1 MAPVERETMMSEMRM
16 MGLDPMGDIRSLGY
30 EYRNDRL
37 VQIGCDRGY
46 EFKSAGEYDAL
57 AEAVCQYIPLLL
69 EEEAGLSPLWLP
81 LGVSPGEGCPVF
93 VSRGY
98 EQAEKLLLIIQGSGR
113 VRAGVWGC
121 SLCINESLGRGT
133 MMPYLQKAS
142 EAGYGVMVLNPNE
155 NTVEG
160 QKVVGSETFERHVAY
175 VMDKVVTTRCAAAEI
190 DILAHSHGGWAL
202 MHYLGRSGLDRSA
215 AMLARK
221 IRHIA
226 FTDSYHSR
234 GQLGQL
240 PPLIRALLNDPQRC
254 MNFVPHSSPAGT
266 QVTEWLSQEYTF
278 TAEEKGC
285 ACTST
290 GVLDHAST
298 NDAAMEAVFELINAQ
313 RIPVA
318 SSLYPAPEF
327 QIGRSLKCVEDLKA
341 PPSRAAHI
349 QVAATIAEQLSLE
362 EANPSFEADP
372 ALQAKPTPQKQ
383 RRRSWPLP
391 QMSKIKK
398 LLSMSSSRKNLVSAV

>member
-1 MAPVERETMMSEMRM
+1 MAPIEREQTMMAEMRM

-30 EYRNDRL
+30 EYHNDRL
-37 VQIGCDRGY
+37 VQVGSNRGY
-46 EFKSAGEYDAL
+46 EFKGADEYDAL
-57 AEAVCQYIPLLL
+57 AEAVSQYIPLLL

-81 LGVSPGEGCPVF
+81 LGVTPGEGCPIF
-93 VSRGY
+93 ASRGY

-113 VRAGVWGC
+113 VLAGVWGC
-121 SLCINESLGRGT
+121 SLCINENLDHGT

-142 EAGYGVMVLNPNE
+142 EAGYGVIVFNPNQ
-155 NTVEG
+155 NCVEG
-160 QKVVGSETFERHVAY
+160 KKVPGSETFERHVAY
-175 VMDKVVTTRCAAAEI
+175 VMDKVVMAHCAAAEI
-190 DILAHSHGGWAL
+190 DILAHSHGGRAL
-202 MHYLGRSGLDRSA
+202 IEYLGRSSLDRSA

-226 FTDSYHSR
+226 FTDSYHSH

-254 MNFVPHSSPAGT
+254 MNFVPHSSPVGT

-278 TAEEKGC
+278 TAAEKGC

-290 GVLDHAST
+290 GILDHAST
-298 NDAAMEAVFELINAQ
+298 NYAAMEAVFDLLDAQ

-318 SSLYPAPEF
+318 SGLCPAPVL
-327 QIGRSLKCVEDLKA
+327 QIRRSLTGVEELETSPFRVA
-341 PPSRAAHI
+341 QNQVVEQPP
-349 QVAATIAEQLSLE
+349 L
-362 EANPSFEADP
+362 EANPSFEANP
-372 ALQAKPTPQKQ
+372 GLESKLMPQKH
-383 RRRSWPLP
+383 RKGPWP

-398 LLSMSSSRKNLVSAV
+398 LLSRSSSRNNMVSPV